1 MQENIESLN
10 PQQKEAVLYNNGPS
24 LVIAGAG
31 SGKTRV
37 LTYKVAY
44 LLDLGLPPENILAL
58 TFTNKAAA
66 EMKQRIARMVGYNKS
81 KGLAMGTFHSIFARI
96 LRSEAGYLSLTPSFT
111 IYDTDDS
118 KSLVKAVMKDMGIDT
133 KQAEKQYTPSFVLSR
148 ISAAKNSVM
157 FPKDYIVSDFAL
169 QDKRRDMPRVGE
181 IYTEYMRRLRAAN
194 AVDFDDLL
202 LLTYVLFRDNEEIL
216 QKYRERFQFI
226 LVDEYQDTNTLQY
239 YIVRMLAAQHH
250 RVCVVGDDA
259 QSIYAF
265 RGAKIGNILNF
276 CNNFPEARTFKL
288 ERNYRSTKNIVSA
301 AGSLIKKNRGQL
313 PKNVYSE
320 KEDGEKVKIIETRSD
335 DEEARM
341 IAGKIKDMG
350 NRGASYDDFAILY
363 RTNSQSRK
371 LEDALRS
378 LSVPY
383 EIYGGTSF
391 YQRKEV
397 KDVLAYLRLI
407 ANHADDEAFRR
418 IINVPA
424 RGIGN
429 VTMTRIAESA
439 RNNNTSLFDTASA
452 PDKYG
457 LEVSPAAK
465 TKLVAFTGMIGKYSG
480 MTDNMNALEIAR
492 ELVNEL
498 DLNLTDEKYGILT
511 PDECSRLEN
520 ISELLGSIGEFCESR
535 QSEGEEASLTDFLSL
550 AVLATD
556 QDTKK
561 EDEDKPKVA
570 LMTIH
575 AAKGLEFPNVF
586 VAGMED
592 GLFPGPMSLADN
604 ESIEEERRLL
614 YVAMTRAGNLC
625 VLSYADERFLYG
637 QLRMNKPSRF
647 LDDISDKYVERS
659 VYGYSNSTFV
669 DFSRRDEGFFTRVR
683 SKDFS
688 GDGQLPRKTGMPV
701 FEPRPEPRNL
711 QRISPASSILSDE
724 GLQSVP
730 YGRGELH
737 LGDIVVHDSFGEG
750 QVRFLGKTVDGYT
763 AKILFANG
771 KERMM
776 LLKFAKFS
784 SINRG

>member
-1 MQENIESLN
+1 MQEDIESLN

-169 QDKRRDMPRVGE
+169 QDRRRDMPRVGE

-397 KDVLAYLRLI
+397 KDILAYLRLI

-659 VYGYSNSTFV
+659 VYGYSNSHSV

-711 QRISPASSILSDE
+711 QRISSASNILSDE
-724 GLQSVP
+724 VLQSVP

>member
-1 MQENIESLN
+1 MQEDIESLN

-44 LLDLGLPPENILAL
+44 LLYLGLPPENILAL

-148 ISAAKNSVM
+148 ISAAKNSVI

-535 QSEGEEASLTDFLSL
+535 QSEGEEASLTGFLSL

-659 VYGYSNSTFV
+659 VYGYSNSHSV

-688 GDGQLPRKTGMPV
+688 GNGQQPRKTGMPV

>member
-1 MQENIESLN
+1 MESLN

-44 LLDLGLPPENILAL
+44 LLDLGLPPESILAL

-169 QDKRRDMPRVGE
+169 QDRRRDMPRVGE

-535 QSEGEEASLTDFLSL
+535 QSEGEEASLTGFLSL

-659 VYGYSNSTFV
+659 VYGYSNSHSV

-688 GDGQLPRKTGMPV
+688 GNGQQPRKTGMPV

>member
-1 MQENIESLN
+1 MQEDIESLN

-659 VYGYSNSTFV
+659 VYGYGNSTFV

-688 GDGQLPRKTGMPV
+688 GNGQQPRKTGMPV

>member
-1 MQENIESLN
+1 MESLN

-44 LLDLGLPPENILAL
+44 LLDLGLPPESILAL

-397 KDVLAYLRLI
+397 KDILAYLRLI

-535 QSEGEEASLTDFLSL
+535 QSEGEEASLTGFLSL

-669 DFSRRDEGFFTRVR
+669 DFSRCDEGFFTRVR

-688 GDGQLPRKTGMPV
+688 GNGQQPRKTGMPV

>member
-1 MQENIESLN
+1 MQEDIESLN

-397 KDVLAYLRLI
+397 KDILAYLRLI

-511 PDECSRLEN
+511 PDERSRLEN

-535 QSEGEEASLTDFLSL
+535 QSEGEEASLTGFLSL

-637 QLRMNKPSRF
+637 QLRKNKPSRF

-659 VYGYSNSTFV
+659 VYGYSNSHSV

-688 GDGQLPRKTGMPV
+688 GNGQQPRKTGMPV

>member
-169 QDKRRDMPRVGE
+169 QDRRRDMPRVGE

-397 KDVLAYLRLI
+397 KDILAYLRLI

-492 ELVNEL
+492 ELVNDL

-535 QSEGEEASLTDFLSL
+535 QSEGEEASLTGFLSL

-659 VYGYSNSTFV
+659 VYGYSNSHSV

-688 GDGQLPRKTGMPV
+688 GNGQQPRKTGMPV

>member
-1 MQENIESLN
+1 MQEDIESLN

-465 TKLVAFTGMIGKYSG
+465 TKLVAFAGMIGKYSG

-535 QSEGEEASLTDFLSL
+535 QSEGEEASLTGFLSL

-659 VYGYSNSTFV
+659 VYGYGNSHSV

-688 GDGQLPRKTGMPV
+688 GNGQQPRKTGMPV

>member
-1 MQENIESLN
+1 MQEDIESLN

-535 QSEGEEASLTDFLSL
+535 QSEGEEASLTGFLSL

-659 VYGYSNSTFV
+659 VYGYGNSTFV

-688 GDGQLPRKTGMPV
+688 GNGQQPRKTGMPV

>member
-1 MQENIESLN
+1 MQEDMESLN

-169 QDKRRDMPRVGE
+169 QDRRRDMPRVGE

-397 KDVLAYLRLI
+397 KDILAYLRLI

-480 MTDNMNALEIAR
+480 MTDNMNVLEIAR

-535 QSEGEEASLTDFLSL
+535 QSEGEEASLTGFLSL

-614 YVAMTRAGNLC
+614 YVAMTRAGNFC

-659 VYGYSNSTFV
+659 VYGYGNSTFV

-688 GDGQLPRKTGMPV
+688 GNGQQPRKTGMPV

>member
-1 MQENIESLN
+1 MQEDIESLN

-397 KDVLAYLRLI
+397 KDILAYLRLI

-535 QSEGEEASLTDFLSL
+535 QSEGEEASLTGFLSL

-659 VYGYSNSTFV
+659 VYGYGNSHSV

-688 GDGQLPRKTGMPV
+688 GNGQQPRKTGMPV

-750 QVRFLGKTVDGYT
+750 QVRFLGKTVDGHT

-784 SINRG
+784 SINRV

>member
-1 MQENIESLN
+1 MQEDMESLN

-44 LLDLGLPPENILAL
+44 LLDLGLPPESILAL

-397 KDVLAYLRLI
+397 KDILAYLRLI

-535 QSEGEEASLTDFLSL
+535 QSEGEEASLTGFLSL

-659 VYGYSNSTFV
+659 VYGYSNSHSV

-688 GDGQLPRKTGMPV
+688 GNGQQPRKTGMPV
-701 FEPRPEPRNL
+701 FEPRPESRNL

>member
-1 MQENIESLN
+1 M
-10 PQQKEAVLYNNGPS
+10 YNNGPS

-397 KDVLAYLRLI
+397 KDILAYLRLI

-535 QSEGEEASLTDFLSL
+535 QSEGEEASLTGFLSL

-659 VYGYSNSTFV
+659 VYGYSNSHSV

-688 GDGQLPRKTGMPV
+688 GNGQQPRKTGMPV

>member
-1 MQENIESLN
+1 MESLN

-44 LLDLGLPPENILAL
+44 LLDLGLPPESILAL

-397 KDVLAYLRLI
+397 KDILAYLRLI

-535 QSEGEEASLTDFLSL
+535 QSEGEEASLTGFLSL

-659 VYGYSNSTFV
+659 VYGYSNSHSV

-688 GDGQLPRKTGMPV
+688 GNGQQPRKTGMPV
-701 FEPRPEPRNL
+701 FEPRPGPRNL

-737 LGDIVVHDSFGEG
+737 LGDVVVHDSFGEG

>member
-1 MQENIESLN
+1 MQEDIESLN

-397 KDVLAYLRLI
+397 KDILAYLRLI

-465 TKLVAFTGMIGKYSG
+465 TKIVAFTGMIGKYTG

-535 QSEGEEASLTDFLSL
+535 QSEGEEASLTGFLSL

-688 GDGQLPRKTGMPV
+688 GNGQQPRKTGMPV

>member
-1 MQENIESLN
+1 MQEDIESLN

-371 LEDALRS
+371 LEDALRN

-659 VYGYSNSTFV
+659 VYGYSNSHSV

-688 GDGQLPRKTGMPV
+688 GNGQQPRKTGMPV

>member
-1 MQENIESLN
+1 MQEDIESLN

-397 KDVLAYLRLI
+397 KDILAYLRLI
-407 ANHADDEAFRR
+407 ANHADDEALRR

-535 QSEGEEASLTDFLSL
+535 QSEGEEASLTGFLSL

-688 GDGQLPRKTGMPV
+688 GNGQQPRKTGMPV

>member
-1 MQENIESLN
+1 MQEDIESLN

-465 TKLVAFTGMIGKYSG
+465 TKLVAFAGMIGKYSG

-535 QSEGEEASLTDFLSL
+535 QSEGEEASLTGFLSL

-659 VYGYSNSTFV
+659 VYGYSNSHSV

-688 GDGQLPRKTGMPV
+688 GNGQQPRKTGMPV

>member
-1 MQENIESLN
+1 MQEDIESLN

-535 QSEGEEASLTDFLSL
+535 QSEGEEASLTGFLSL

-659 VYGYSNSTFV
+659 VYGYSNSHSV

-688 GDGQLPRKTGMPV
+688 GNGQQPRKTGMPV

>member
-1 MQENIESLN
+1 MQEDIESLN

-202 LLTYVLFRDNEEIL
+202 LLTYALFRDNEEIL

-397 KDVLAYLRLI
+397 KDILAYLRLI

-452 PDKYG
+452 PDKYV

-498 DLNLTDEKYGILT
+498 ELNLTDEKYGILT

-659 VYGYSNSTFV
+659 VYGYSNSHSV

-711 QRISPASSILSDE
+711 QRISPASNILSDE
-724 GLQSVP
+724 VLQSVP

>member
-1 MQENIESLN
+1 MQEDIESLN

-194 AVDFDDLL
+194 AVDFDDFL

-341 IAGKIKDMG
+341 IAGKIRDMG

-439 RNNNTSLFDTASA
+439 RNNNASLFDTASA

-465 TKLVAFTGMIGKYSG
+465 TKLVAFTGMIGKYTG

-535 QSEGEEASLTDFLSL
+535 QSEGEEASLTGFLSL

-659 VYGYSNSTFV
+659 VYGYSNSHSV

-688 GDGQLPRKTGMPV
+688 GNGQQPRKTGMPV

-711 QRISPASSILSDE
+711 QRISPASSILSDD

-784 SINRG
+784 RINRG

>member
-1 MQENIESLN
+1 MQEDIESLN

-202 LLTYVLFRDNEEIL
+202 LLTYALFRDNEEIL

-397 KDVLAYLRLI
+397 KDILAYLRLI

-659 VYGYSNSTFV
+659 VYGYSNSHSV

-724 GLQSVP
+724 VLQSVP

>member
-1 MQENIESLN
+1 MQEDIESLN

-169 QDKRRDMPRVGE
+169 QDRGRDMPRVGE

-341 IAGKIKDMG
+341 IAGKIRDMG

-397 KDVLAYLRLI
+397 KDILAYLRLI

-535 QSEGEEASLTDFLSL
+535 QSEGEEASLTGFLSL

-659 VYGYSNSTFV
+659 VYGYSNSHSV

-688 GDGQLPRKTGMPV
+688 GNGQQPRKTGMPV

-737 LGDIVVHDSFGEG
+737 LGDVVVHDSFGEG

>member
-1 MQENIESLN
+1 MQEDIESLN

-96 LRSEAGYLSLTPSFT
+96 LRNEAGYLSLTPSFT

-169 QDKRRDMPRVGE
+169 QDRRRDMPRVGE

-535 QSEGEEASLTDFLSL
+535 QSEGEEASLTGFLSL

-659 VYGYSNSTFV
+659 VYGYSNSHSV

-688 GDGQLPRKTGMPV
+688 GNGQQPRKTGMPV

>member
-1 MQENIESLN
+1 MQEDIESLN

-371 LEDALRS
+371 LEDALRN

-535 QSEGEEASLTDFLSL
+535 QSEGEEASLTGFLSL

-659 VYGYSNSTFV
+659 VYGYSNSHSV

-688 GDGQLPRKTGMPV
+688 GNGQQPRKTGMPV

>member
-1 MQENIESLN
+1 MQEDIESLN

-169 QDKRRDMPRVGE
+169 QDRRRDMPRVGE

-535 QSEGEEASLTDFLSL
+535 QSEGEEASLTGFLSL

-659 VYGYSNSTFV
+659 VYGYSNSHSV

-688 GDGQLPRKTGMPV
+688 GNGQQPRKTGMPV

>member
-1 MQENIESLN
+1 MESLN

-44 LLDLGLPPENILAL
+44 LLDLGLPPESILAL

-397 KDVLAYLRLI
+397 KDILAYLRLI

-511 PDECSRLEN
+511 PDERSRLEN

-535 QSEGEEASLTDFLSL
+535 QSEGEEASLTGFLSL

-659 VYGYSNSTFV
+659 VYGYSNSHSV

-688 GDGQLPRKTGMPV
+688 GNGQQPRKTGMPV

>member
-1 MQENIESLN
+1 M
-10 PQQKEAVLYNNGPS
+10 YNNGPS

-169 QDKRRDMPRVGE
+169 QDRRRDMPRVGE

-276 CNNFPEARTFKL
+276 CNNFPEAKTFKL

-535 QSEGEEASLTDFLSL
+535 QSEGEEASLTGFLSL

-659 VYGYSNSTFV
+659 VYGYSNSHSV

-688 GDGQLPRKTGMPV
+688 GNGQQPRKTGMPV

>member
-1 MQENIESLN
+1 MQEDIESLN

-133 KQAEKQYTPSFVLSR
+133 KQAEKQYSPSFVLSR

-397 KDVLAYLRLI
+397 KDILAYLRLI

-535 QSEGEEASLTDFLSL
+535 QSEGEEASLTGFLSL

-561 EDEDKPKVA
+561 EDEEKPKVA

-688 GDGQLPRKTGMPV
+688 GNGQQPRKTGMPV
-701 FEPRPEPRNL
+701 FETRPEPRNL
-711 QRISPASSILSDE
+711 QRISPASNILSDE

>member
-1 MQENIESLN
+1 MQEDIESLN

-169 QDKRRDMPRVGE
+169 QDRRRDMPRVGE

-397 KDVLAYLRLI
+397 KDILAYLRLI

-429 VTMTRIAESA
+429 VTMTRVAESA

-535 QSEGEEASLTDFLSL
+535 QSEGEEASLTGFLSL

-659 VYGYSNSTFV
+659 VYGYSNSHSV

-688 GDGQLPRKTGMPV
+688 GNGQQPRKTGMPV
-701 FEPRPEPRNL
+701 FESRPEPRNL

>member
-1 MQENIESLN
+1 M
-10 PQQKEAVLYNNGPS
+10 YNNGPS

-535 QSEGEEASLTDFLSL
+535 QSEGEEASLTGFLSL

-659 VYGYSNSTFV
+659 VYGYGNSHSV

-688 GDGQLPRKTGMPV
+688 GNGQQPRKTGMPV

>member
-1 MQENIESLN
+1 M
-10 PQQKEAVLYNNGPS
+10 YNNGPS

>member
-1 MQENIESLN
+1 MQEDIESLN

-397 KDVLAYLRLI
+397 KDILAYLRLI

-659 VYGYSNSTFV
+659 VYGYSNSHSV

-688 GDGQLPRKTGMPV
+688 GNGQQPRKTGMPV

>member
-1 MQENIESLN
+1 MQEDIESLN

-511 PDECSRLEN
+511 PDERSRLEN

-535 QSEGEEASLTDFLSL
+535 QSEGEEASLTGFLSL

-637 QLRMNKPSRF
+637 QLRKNKPSRF

-688 GDGQLPRKTGMPV
+688 GNGQQPRKTGMPV

>member
-1 MQENIESLN
+1 MQEDIESLN

-202 LLTYVLFRDNEEIL
+202 LLTYVLFRYNEEIL

-659 VYGYSNSTFV
+659 VYGYSNSHSV

-688 GDGQLPRKTGMPV
+688 GNGQQPRKTGMPV

>member
-1 MQENIESLN
+1 MESLN

-169 QDKRRDMPRVGE
+169 QDRRRDMPRVGE

-535 QSEGEEASLTDFLSL
+535 QSEGEEASLTGFLSL

-659 VYGYSNSTFV
+659 VYGYSNSHSV

-688 GDGQLPRKTGMPV
+688 GNGQQPRKTGMPV

>member
-1 MQENIESLN
+1 MQEDIESLN

-397 KDVLAYLRLI
+397 KDILAYLRLI

-535 QSEGEEASLTDFLSL
+535 QSEGEEASLTGFLSL

-659 VYGYSNSTFV
+659 VYGYSNSHSV

-688 GDGQLPRKTGMPV
+688 GNGQQPRKTGMPV

>member
-1 MQENIESLN
+1 MQEDIESLN

-111 IYDTDDS
+111 IYDTDDN

-169 QDKRRDMPRVGE
+169 QDRRRDMPHVGE

-465 TKLVAFTGMIGKYSG
+465 TKLVAFAGMIGKYSG

-511 PDECSRLEN
+511 PDERSRLEN

-659 VYGYSNSTFV
+659 VYGYSNSHSV

-688 GDGQLPRKTGMPV
+688 GNGQQPRKTGMPV

>member
-1 MQENIESLN
+1 MESLN

-44 LLDLGLPPENILAL
+44 LLDLGLPPESILAL

-341 IAGKIKDMG
+341 IAGKIRDMG

-397 KDVLAYLRLI
+397 KDILAYLRLI

-535 QSEGEEASLTDFLSL
+535 QSEGEEASLTGFLSL

-659 VYGYSNSTFV
+659 VYGYSNSHSV

-688 GDGQLPRKTGMPV
+688 GNGQQPRKTGMPV